1 MTSGLTQLQTGGL
14 QLVSGL
20 AQLQDNSSTLTSG
33 SGQLADG
40 AQQLASGSG
49 QLSDGSNTLTKGL
62 GTLNT
67 GAKSLSS
74 ALTDADKTLSATNS
88 TDENAK
94 KVAAPLKTKHTDHDN
109 VPVNGAGMTPY
120 MINVALFIGAL
131 ATNVVI
137 GVGFSGDKW
146 KNGREFMLAKIGTN
160 GVVAVL
166 QAIIVCGAVALLGLN
181 PNYWGETF
189 LVVLLISLAY
199 MAINTF
205 FLTALGKVGEFL
217 MIIVLVLQLATSA
230 GTYPLQLAPKI
241 FQVISPWLPMT
252 YGLKMLRETIG
263 LNGAILPYA
272 LLFAVL
278 ILVFTF
284 MLSFFKKFSR
294 FA

>member
-1 MTSGLTQLQTGGL
+1 
-14 QLVSGL
+14 
-20 AQLQDNSSTLTSG
+20 
-33 SGQLADG
+33 
-40 AQQLASGSG
+40 
-49 QLSDGSNTLTKGL
+49 
-62 GTLNT
+62 
-67 GAKSLSS
+67 
-74 ALTDADKTLSATNS
+74 
-88 TDENAK
+88 
-94 KVAAPLKTKHTDHDN
+94 
-109 VPVNGAGMTPY
+109 
-120 MINVALFIGAL
+120 
-131 ATNVVI
+131 
-137 GVGFSGDKW
+137 
-146 KNGREFMLAKIGTN
+146 
-160 GVVAVL
+160 
-166 QAIIVCGAVALLGLN
+166 
-181 PNYWGETF
+181 
-189 LVVLLISLAY
+189 

-278 ILVFTF
+278 ILVFTC